1 MANASSLKK
10 VSSAVGTFRFAFM
23 PLGLFAL
30 VAVGVH
36 AAADLVDDRFL
47 SLVQWLDGH
56 ADALFGSWSWT
67 ASWVDAIGSREQ
79 TLIART
85 VTLVWELAADLF
97 IAFPALGYDEEEQPE
112 RRFAM
117 FQKETWKTLFQ
128 RLNREPAPMRLV
140 RPLVT
145 AVFVLGGAFAV
156 SRLVESTLF
165 VGLQGGVAP
174 ADVAE
179 PIARAL
185 GGLALGVVLF
195 SFGGRAVLRALQYA
209 DASCQQMTKLGKKP
223 WLVGLWGNL
232 VSLPLALALALE
244 ARVFLSLFL

>member
-67 ASWVDAIGSREQ
+67 ASWVDAVGSREQ

-85 VTLVWELAADLF
+85 ITLVWELATDVF
-97 IAFPALGYDEEEQPE
+97 IAIPALGYDEEEKQE

-128 RLNREPAPMRLV
+128 RLNVEPAPIRLV
-140 RPLVT
+140 RPVVT
-145 AVFVLGGAFAV
+145 AVFVIGGAFAV

-174 ADVAE
+174 ADVAG
-179 PIARAL
+179 PIARAF
-185 GGLALGVVLF
+185 GALALALVLF
-195 SFGGRAVLRALQYA
+195 ALGWRAVLRALQHA
-209 DASCQQMTKLGKKP
+209 DAACVVVTKAGKKP

-232 VSLPLALALALE
+232 VALPLALALVLE
-244 ARVFLSLFL
+244 ARVLLSLFL